1 MRDHLYSICSSVCIW
16 MFTTHA
22 TIYRF
27 TKFLK
32 TPFYG
37 NFQKLSFF
45 ESDIGIRVPDSG
57 IHKLD
62 QNWTISRKLKIELDQ
77 NLSVCK
83 SVSSVMHAITFLC
96 WFWFKNKFSINF
108 EWPKNF
114 KISFFGVSFWR
125 LKTWLFFENFGFLW
139 IKSEGVILSKLC
151 QNLVFS
157 KVQCNVCVSLCTFV
171 LFLSKN
177 RVFSL
182 LKKIIVWQQ
191 FDCFF
196 EIVC

>member
-16 MFTTHA
+16 MFTTRA

-27 TKFLK
+27 TKFKISQNSIL
-32 TPFYG
+32 
-37 NFQKLSFF
+37 QKFSISIWNSAFSNPIWL
-45 ESDIGIRVPDSG
+45 PG
-57 IHKLD
+57 IHKLENQTKKYD
-62 QNWTISRKLKIELDQ
+62 LGRIRTLEVRE
-77 NLSVCK
+77 
-83 SVSSVMHAITFLC
+83 
-96 WFWFKNKFSINF
+96 
-108 EWPKNF
+108 
-114 KISFFGVSFWR
+114 FGLIF
-125 LKTWLFFENFGFLW
+125 
-139 IKSEGVILSKLC
+139 SKLC
-151 QNLVFS
+151 QIFLVFP